1 MGYTTRGIRNI
12 ALVGS
17 AGGGKTLLL
26 EALLLEA
33 GAIRNKGSLQR
44 GATVSDF
51 DPQEKRLQHSLDPA
65 ICGFDF
71 DTTHLNLIDTPG
83 YPDFLGRTLSALEA
97 VEAVAIV
104 VSAADGVDT
113 LTRRLMEFAR
123 DRELCRLIVVNK
135 IDRADAR
142 PAAVL
147 EELRAAFGSECLP
160 LDLPANE
167 GASVVD
173 CFFRPEADI
182 GAPAQLHLGAPRTD
196 ATHRSNGAS
205 PGETDF
211 SSVAAAHTRIVDQVV
226 EVDEALMALYLDQ
239 GAELSPEQL
248 HNPFEQA
255 LREGHLIPVCFVSA
269 ETGAGVPELLRIFA
283 RLMPN
288 PTEGNAP
295 PFFKGEGT
303 SVQPVQVKP
312 DPDKHV
318 VAHVFKTSID
328 PYVGKLGL
336 LRVHQ
341 GTIRQGS
348 QLFVGD
354 ARKPIKVAHLLK
366 LMGKD
371 TVEIARAIPGDI
383 CAIPKVD
390 ELHLDAVLHDSHDED
405 HYHLK
410 PVSFPP
416 PMLGIAIEPERRGD
430 EQRLADTLHK
440 LMAEDPCVRI
450 EHHPAVN
457 ETVIYG
463 MGELHL
469 RVLLERMT
477 ERYGVHIKTRP
488 PSVPYR
494 ETITHPAAGHCRH
507 KKQTG
512 GAGQFGEVFL
522 RVEAL
527 ARGEG
532 FEFVDEVVGGA
543 IPGQFIPAVE
553 KGVRQVL
560 SEGALAGFPLQDLRV
575 VVYDGKHHPVDS
587 KEVAF
592 ASAGRK
598 AFLEA
603 IQKAGPIVLEPV
615 MRVEITAPA
624 RSIGDITGDLATRR
638 ARISGNNALP
648 GQRAT
653 VEALVPLAEI
663 SEYQL
668 RLKALTGGEGAYAM
682 ELSHYDPVPARRQQ
696 QLVQAWR
703 PRAEAD

>member
-1 MGYTTRGIRNI
+1 MGYTTQGIRNI

-17 AGGGKTLLL
+17 AGTGKTLLL
-26 EALLLEA
+26 EALLLQA
-33 GAIRNKGSLQR
+33 GAIRSKGNLQR
-44 GATVSDF
+44 GGTVSDF

-65 ICGFDF
+65 ICSFDYNSS
-71 DTTHLNLIDTPG
+71 HINVIDTPG
-83 YPDFLGRTLSALEA
+83 YPDFLGRTLSVLEA
-97 VEAVAIV
+97 VEAMAVV
-104 VSAADGVDT
+104 VSATNGVDT
-113 LTRRLMEFAR
+113 LTRRLMDFAR
-123 DRELCRLIVVNK
+123 DRELCRLVVVNK
-135 IDRADAR
+135 IDSRDAHSEQ
-142 PAAVL
+142 VL
-147 EELRAAFGSECLP
+147 HDLREAFGSECLP
-160 LDLPANE
+160 LVLPAE
-167 GASVVD
+167 GGAAVVD
-173 CFFRPEADI
+173 CFF
-182 GAPAQLHLGAPRTD
+182 H
-196 ATHRSNGAS
+196 
-205 PGETDF
+205 PGGESDF
-211 SSVAAAHTRIVDQVV
+211 SSVEAAHTRIVDQVV
-226 EVDEALMALYLDQ
+226 ELDEDLMSVYLEQ
-239 GAELSPEQL
+239 GAEISPEQL

-269 ETGAGVPELLRIFA
+269 ETGAGIPELLRIFD
-283 RLMPN
+283 RLMPS
-288 PTEGNAP
+288 PVEGNPP
-295 PFFKGEGT
+295 PFFKGEGA
-303 SVQPVQVKP
+303 SAQRVQVAP

-318 VAHVFKTSID
+318 IAHVFKTSID
-328 PYVGKLGL
+328 PYVGKLAV

-341 GTIRQGS
+341 GTLRQGS
-348 QLFVGD
+348 QVFVGD
-354 ARKPIKVAHLLK
+354 GRKPVKIAHLMK

-371 TVEIARAIPGDI
+371 TAEIAHAIPGDI
-383 CAIPKVD
+383 CAVAKLED
-390 ELHLDAVLHDSHDED
+390 LHLDAVLHDSHDED

-410 PVSFPP
+410 PVTFPP
-416 PMLGIAIEPERRGD
+416 PMLGVAIEPERRGD

-477 ERYGVHIKTRP
+477 ERYGVHIKTHP

-494 ETITHPAAGHCRH
+494 ETITRPAEGHCRH

-527 ARGEG
+527 DRGAG

-560 SEGALAGFPLQDLRV
+560 SEGALAGFPMQDLRV
-575 VVYDGKHHPVDS
+575 TVYDGKHHPVDS

-603 IQKAGPIVLEPV
+603 VQKANPIVLEPV
-615 MRVEITAPA
+615 MRLEITAPA
-624 RSIGDITGDLATRR
+624 SSIGDITGDLATRR
-638 ARISGNNALP
+638 ARINGNSALP

-653 VEALVPLAEI
+653 VQALVPLAEI

-682 ELSHYDPVPARRQQ
+682 ELSHYDPVPPRRQQ

-703 PRAEAD
+703 PRSMPE

>member
-1 MGYTTRGIRNI
+1 MGYTTQGIRNI

-26 EALLLEA
+26 EALLLEG

-51 DPQEKRLQHSLDPA
+51 DSQEKRLQHSLDPA

-83 YPDFLGRTLSALEA
+83 YPDFLGRTLSVLEA

-104 VSAADGVDT
+104 VSAAGGVDT

-123 DRELCRLIVVNK
+123 ERELCRLIVVNK

-147 EELRAAFGSECLP
+147 EELRGAFGPECLP
-160 LDLPANE
+160 LDLPAEE

-173 CFFRPEADI
+173 CFFRPETAS
-182 GAPAQLHLGAPRTD
+182 
-196 ATHRSNGAS
+196 RSNGAS
-205 PGETDF
+205 PATRATDF
-211 SSVAAAHTRIVDQVV
+211 SSVPAAHTQIVDQVV
-226 EVDEALMALYLDQ
+226 ELDEDLMALYLEQ

-248 HNPFEQA
+248 HDPFERA

-295 PFFKGEGT
+295 PFFKGEGAGA
-303 SVQPVQVKP
+303 QPVQVKP

-328 PYVGKLGL
+328 PYVGKLGMV
-336 LRVHQ
+336 RVHQ

-354 ARKPIKVAHLLK
+354 ARKPIKIAHLLK

-371 TVEIARAIPGDI
+371 TVEMARAIPGDI
-383 CAIPKVD
+383 CAIPKID

-494 ETITHPAAGHCRH
+494 ETITRPAAGHCRH

-575 VVYDGKHHPVDS
+575 IVYDGKHHPVDS

-603 IQKAGPIVLEPV
+603 IQKASPIVLEPV
-615 MRVEITAPA
+615 MRVEITAPSS
-624 RSIGDITGDLATRR
+624 SIGDITGDLATRR

-682 ELSHYDPVPARRQQ
+682 ELSHYDPVPVRRQQ